1 MSNLQK
7 YLHEYIN
14 DPLDFEINAKLGEEY
29 EKQGQGAAALS
40 YFLRAAELSNKID
53 NTFSY
58 CCLLKT
64 WKQVNSIGR
73 RKKWEKS
80 QLELAIT
87 HLPNRPEAYLFLSE
101 WYSKNKEDHTAY
113 LYACLG
119 LKYIKSE
126 PLRYDVGYP
135 GDFLLYFLKAYH
147 GWHISKREESKQ
159 IWKILG
165 EMPNIPRK
173 YKEIIDHNN
182 KNFGNKPKLP
192 QSIEFTVETSSQANH
207 TKYFINK

>member
-1 MSNLQK
+1 M
-7 YLHEYIN
+7 
-14 DPLDFEINAKLGEEY
+14 
-29 EKQGQGAAALS
+29 
-40 YFLRAAELSNKID
+40 
-53 NTFSY
+53 
-58 CCLLKT
+58 
-64 WKQVNSIGR
+64 
-73 RKKWEKS
+73 
-80 QLELAIT
+80 
-87 HLPNRPEAYLFLSE
+87 FLSE

-126 PLRYDVGYP
+126 PLKYNVGYP

-147 GWHISKREESKQ
+147 GWYISKREESKQ

-165 EMPNIPRK
+165 EMPNIPSK

-182 KNFGNKPKLP
+182 KNFGNNPKPP
-192 QSIEFTVETSSQANH
+192 QSIEFTVETSSQSKH